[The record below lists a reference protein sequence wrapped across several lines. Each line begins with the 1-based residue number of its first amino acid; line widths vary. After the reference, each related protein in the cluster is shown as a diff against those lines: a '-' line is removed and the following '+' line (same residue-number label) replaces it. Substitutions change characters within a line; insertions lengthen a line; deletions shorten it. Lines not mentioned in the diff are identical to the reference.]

1 MMQSD
6 RDDMILVELLE
17 DEVVSKEQYAKLL
30 EYIRKLKDQAYSEG
44 YDDGWQSGLDQGR
57 FNWGP

>member
-1 MMQSD
+1 MRSD

-30 EYIRKLKDQAYSEG
+30 EYIRKLEDRAYSEG
-44 YDDGWQSGLDQGR
+44 YDEGWQSGLDQGK